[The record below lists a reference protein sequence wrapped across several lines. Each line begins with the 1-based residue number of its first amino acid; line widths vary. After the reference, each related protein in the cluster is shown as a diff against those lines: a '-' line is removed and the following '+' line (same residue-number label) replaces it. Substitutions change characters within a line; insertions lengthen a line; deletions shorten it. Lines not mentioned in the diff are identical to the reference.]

1 MMSMLTRLRDYAK
14 LLFTREQK
22 LCLVNN
28 AFTAPDATLQEEVLI
43 VSPTPE
49 EQPTVPEQQH
59 VEAQPQPVPPKKYV
73 TEKDVVYESF
83 KKLTP
88 EYLFIITEM
97 RNLLNSENKK
107 FVFHA
112 LATHIS
118 IKKVAKHLK
127 ITQRKVKIIF
137 QEALVDI
144 GSQTGFIRSYLDER
158 EKKDKEIRELQS
170 KVILLNARIK
180 ELQNEQVLRMKFA
193 GEKISLKDQQ
203 LLLKKPLN
211 VSLDLD
217 TRTNTA
223 LNSNHIETL
232 EDLMKYILKNEEM
245 ERLKTLHNLGEV
257 SFKRL
262 KSELFKKGI
271 MDVSGHC
278 ELLRYVTVSKK

>member
-28 AFTAPDATLQEEVLI
+28 AFTAPDATLQEEVPI

-49 EQPTVPEQQH
+49 EQPSVPEQQH

-144 GSQTGFIRSYLDER
+144 GSQTGVIRSYLDER
-158 EKKDKEIRELQS
+158 EKKDKEIRELKS

-257 SFKRL
+257 SYKRL
-262 KSELFKKGI
+262 ERELFKKGI
-271 MDVSGHC
+271 MDVNGHC

>member
-144 GSQTGFIRSYLDER
+144 GSQTGFIRNYLDES
-158 EKKDKEIRELQS
+158 EKKDKEIRELKS

-257 SFKRL
+257 SYKRL
-262 KSELFKKGI
+262 ERELFKKGI
-271 MDVSGHC
+271 MDVNGHC

>member
-49 EQPTVPEQQH
+49 EQPSVPEQQH

-144 GSQTGFIRSYLDER
+144 GSQTGFIRNYLDER
-158 EKKDKEIRELQS
+158 EKKDKEIRELKS

-245 ERLKTLHNLGEV
+245 ERLKTLHNLGAV
-257 SFKRL
+257 SYKRL
-262 KSELFKKGI
+262 ERELFKKGI
-271 MDVSGHC
+271 MDVNGHC

>member
-1 MMSMLTRLRDYAK
+1 MSMLTRLRDYAK

-28 AFTAPDATLQEEVLI
+28 AFTAPDATLQEEVPI

-49 EQPTVPEQQH
+49 EQPSVPEQQH

-158 EKKDKEIRELQS
+158 EKKDKEIRELKS

-257 SFKRL
+257 SYKRL
-262 KSELFKKGI
+262 ERELFKKGI
-271 MDVSGHC
+271 MDVNGHC

>member
-49 EQPTVPEQQH
+49 EQPSVPEQQH

-144 GSQTGFIRSYLDER
+144 GSQTGFIRNYLDER
-158 EKKDKEIRELQS
+158 EKKDKEIRELKS

-217 TRTNTA
+217 ARTNTA

-257 SFKRL
+257 SYKRL
-262 KSELFKKGI
+262 ERELFKKGI
-271 MDVSGHC
+271 MDVNGHC

>member
-1 MMSMLTRLRDYAK
+1 MLTRLRDYAK

-158 EKKDKEIRELQS
+158 EKKDKEIRELKS

-257 SFKRL
+257 SYKRL
-262 KSELFKKGI
+262 ERELFKKGI
-271 MDVSGHC
+271 MDVNGHC

>member
-49 EQPTVPEQQH
+49 EQPSVPEQQH

-137 QEALVDI
+137 QKALVDI
-144 GSQTGFIRSYLDER
+144 GSQTGFIRSYLDES
-158 EKKDKEIRELQS
+158 EKKDKEIWELKS

-257 SFKRL
+257 SYKRL
-262 KSELFKKGI
+262 ERELFKKGI
-271 MDVSGHC
+271 MDVNGHC

>member
-1 MMSMLTRLRDYAK
+1 MLTRLRDYAK

-49 EQPTVPEQQH
+49 EQPSVPEQQH

-144 GSQTGFIRSYLDER
+144 GSQTGFIRNYLDER
-158 EKKDKEIRELQS
+158 EKKDKEIRELKS

-257 SFKRL
+257 SYKRL
-262 KSELFKKGI
+262 ERELFKKGI
-271 MDVSGHC
+271 MDVNGHC

>member
-28 AFTAPDATLQEEVLI
+28 VFTAPDATLQEEVLI

-49 EQPTVPEQQH
+49 EQPSVPEQQH

-144 GSQTGFIRSYLDER
+144 GSQTGFIRSYLDES
-158 EKKDKEIRELQS
+158 EKKDKEIWELKS

-257 SFKRL
+257 SYKRL
-262 KSELFKKGI
+262 ERELFKKGI
-271 MDVSGHC
+271 MDVNGHC

>member
-28 AFTAPDATLQEEVLI
+28 VFTAPDATLQEEVLI

-158 EKKDKEIRELQS
+158 EKKDKEIRELKS

-257 SFKRL
+257 SYKRL
-262 KSELFKKGI
+262 ERELFKKGI
-271 MDVSGHC
+271 MDVNGHC

>member
-28 AFTAPDATLQEEVLI
+28 VFTAPDATLQEEVLI

-49 EQPTVPEQQH
+49 EQPSVPEQQH

-158 EKKDKEIRELQS
+158 EKKDKEIWELKS
-170 KVILLNARIK
+170 KIILLNARIK

-232 EDLMKYILKNEEM
+232 EDLMKYILINEEM
-245 ERLKTLHNLGEV
+245 ERLKTLHNLGEG
-257 SFKRL
+257 SYKRL
-262 KSELFKKGI
+262 ERELFKKGI
-271 MDVSGHC
+271 MDVNGHC

>member
-1 MMSMLTRLRDYAK
+1 M
-14 LLFTREQK
+14 
-22 LCLVNN
+22 
-28 AFTAPDATLQEEVLI
+28 QEEVLI

-49 EQPTVPEQQH
+49 EQPSVPEQQH

-144 GSQTGFIRSYLDER
+144 GSQTGFIRSYLDES
-158 EKKDKEIRELQS
+158 EKKDKEIWELKS
-170 KVILLNARIK
+170 KIISLNARIK
-180 ELQNEQVLRMKFA
+180 KLQSEQDLRMKFA
-193 GEKISLKDQQ
+193 GEKISLENQQ
-203 LLLKKPLN
+203 LLLKKPLT

-217 TRTNTA
+217 TRTYNA
-223 LNSNHIETL
+223 LRDNHIDTL
-232 EDLMKYILKNEEM
+232 EDLVRYILENEEI
-245 ERLKTLHNLGEV
+245 ERLKTLHNFGEV
-257 SFKRL
+257 SFK
-262 KSELFKKGI
+262 S
-271 MDVSGHC
+271 
-278 ELLRYVTVSKK
+278 

>member
-28 AFTAPDATLQEEVLI
+28 AFTDPDATLQEEVLI

-49 EQPTVPEQQH
+49 EQPSVPEQQR
-59 VEAQPQPVPPKKYV
+59 VEAQPQPVSSKKYV

-144 GSQTGFIRSYLDER
+144 GIQTGFIRSYLDES
-158 EKKDKEIRELQS
+158 EKKDKEIRELKS
-170 KVILLNARIK
+170 KIISLNARINK
-180 ELQNEQVLRMKFA
+180 LQDEQALRMKFA
-193 GEKISLKDQQ
+193 GEKISLENQQ
-203 LLLKKPLN
+203 LLLKKPLT

-217 TRTNTA
+217 TRTYNA
-223 LNSNHIETL
+223 LRDNHIDTL
-232 EDLMKYILKNEEM
+232 EDLVRYILENEEM
-245 ERLKTLHNLGEV
+245 ERLKTLHNFGEV

>member
-49 EQPTVPEQQH
+49 EQPSVPEQQH

-118 IKKVAKHLK
+118 IKKVTKHLK

-144 GSQTGFIRSYLDER
+144 GSQTGFIRSYLDES
-158 EKKDKEIRELQS
+158 EKKDKEIWELKS

-257 SFKRL
+257 SYKRL
-262 KSELFKKGI
+262 ERELFKKGI
-271 MDVSGHC
+271 MDVNGHC

>member
-49 EQPTVPEQQH
+49 EQPSVPEQQH

-144 GSQTGFIRSYLDER
+144 GSQTGFIRNYLDES
-158 EKKDKEIRELQS
+158 EKKDKEIRELKS

-245 ERLKTLHNLGEV
+245 ERLKTLHNFGEV

>member
-49 EQPTVPEQQH
+49 EQPSVPEQQH

-144 GSQTGFIRSYLDER
+144 GSQTGFIRNYLDES
-158 EKKDKEIRELQS
+158 EKKDKEIRELKS

-232 EDLMKYILKNEEM
+232 EDLMKYILINEEM

-257 SFKRL
+257 SYKRL
-262 KSELFKKGI
+262 ERELFKKGI
-271 MDVSGHC
+271 MDVNGHC

>member
-49 EQPTVPEQQH
+49 EQPSVPEQQH

-144 GSQTGFIRSYLDER
+144 GSQTGFIRNYLDES
-158 EKKDKEIRELQS
+158 EKKDKEIRELKS

-257 SFKRL
+257 SYKRL
-262 KSELFKKGI
+262 ERELFKKGI
-271 MDVSGHC
+271 MDVNGHC